1 MPKSFYQIES
11 SVICAQIPEWAK
23 LEREL
28 FQTLN
33 QSIDIFLNKYTSED
47 GSLIWDSKISGRDG
61 GDDFYEAFSNWSLF
75 YICLLY
81 TSPSPRD

>member
-47 GSLIWDSKISGRDG
+47 GSLIWDSKFLEEMEEMIFTKRLVIGLYFISWV
-61 GDDFYEAFSNWSLF
+61 EEV
-75 YICLLY
+75 I
-81 TSPSPRD
+81 

>member
-11 SVICAQIPEWAK
+11 SVLCAQIPEWAK

-61 GDDFYEAFSNWSLF
+61 GDDFYEAFSNG
-75 YICLLY
+75 LY
-81 TSPSPRD
+81 FISWEEEVI